1 MTSAGTVKQ
10 AYLFP
15 LNETEGRFLLDAI
28 GLLALSGHGKTA
40 DRLPGQTQ
48 RAQFVQARVGQC
60 KFREETMALWNDRC
74 ALSGVTHGR
83 RCEPHISNPGRSQ
96 LMQNALIHTT
106 EAYFLRTW
114 MRPLIAGLYLS
125 RLTVQC

>member
-1 MTSAGTVKQ
+1 MPKLGISALPKLRSKEGLLKAGFLQSGTGGHLMTSAGTVKQ

-60 KFREETMALWNDRC
+60 KF
-74 ALSGVTHGR
+74 H
-83 RCEPHISNPGRSQ
+83 
-96 LMQNALIHTT
+96 
-106 EAYFLRTW
+106 
-114 MRPLIAGLYLS
+114 
-125 RLTVQC
+125 